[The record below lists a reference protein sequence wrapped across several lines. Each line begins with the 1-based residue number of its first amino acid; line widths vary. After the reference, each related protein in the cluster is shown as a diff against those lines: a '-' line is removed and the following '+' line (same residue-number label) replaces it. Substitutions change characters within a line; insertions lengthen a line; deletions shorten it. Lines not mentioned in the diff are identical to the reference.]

1 MERLSGW
8 FGRQPEPEPTV
19 WSARLSGWF
28 GRQPEPEPT
37 LWAELSAEL
46 NERTTLSYKH
56 RLMGFGICLGLGFLC
71 LLLSIMFV
79 QTLLVSPA
87 PFALLYSV
95 GNVLFLAST
104 MFLVGPVKQVKNMFS
119 PVRLVATIIYLAS
132 LGLTLFVVFTSRAA
146 ILVALFVIIQFCAL
160 IWYAASYIPYARTC
174 IFNTCKSCFGSLEVV

>member
-132 LGLTLFVVFTSRAA
+132 LGLTLFVVFTVLSF
-146 ILVALFVIIQFCAL
+146 LPSSLLLYFFHLLFSFCHL
-160 IWYAASYIPYARTC
+160 FLPLLLL
-174 IFNTCKSCFGSLEVV
+174 SLSDRFAWW